1 MLHNIGEAYGVRP
14 SSILGMTTEIGALE
28 IDTACLWL
36 GRRAERN
43 AADGKDPM
51 PKKSS
56 SSAQFADPRKFKS
69 VRSVQLKNGIW

>member
-1 MLHNIGEAYGVRP
+1 LLHNIGEAYGVRP
-14 SSILGMTTEIGALE
+14 STILGMTTEIGALE

-43 AADGKDPM
+43 VAEGKEPM

-56 SSAQFADPRKFKS
+56 SSQFVDPRRFKS
-69 VRSVQLKNGIW
+69 LKTVKVENGIW